1 MAGDALTCTE
11 DQQGEPQ
18 GGNTRKKT
26 GATVR
31 SRVQDIMK
39 VGLSILALGTVL
51 EKYRPHF

>member
-1 MAGDALTCTE
+1 VAGDALTCTE